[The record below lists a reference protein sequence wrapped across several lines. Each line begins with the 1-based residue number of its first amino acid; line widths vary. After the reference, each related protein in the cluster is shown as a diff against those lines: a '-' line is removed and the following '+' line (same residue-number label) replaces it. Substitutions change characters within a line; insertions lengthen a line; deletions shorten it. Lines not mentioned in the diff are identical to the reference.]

1 MSNPMFTE
9 NAIKTDTSTYT
20 GVPMTIQGVINK
32 TGFLLICLLMSSFY
46 IWRAYFQGY
55 TDQVAMLTMAGFAVS
70 IIAFLVCLFSR
81 KAMSIAAP
89 IYAIGEGLILGGTT
103 AYIET
108 QFPGIAIQAVAS
120 TFMAFGV
127 MLVLYQMKLIRATEK
142 FRSVLLISTFSI
154 AGIYLVQLIGM
165 FFGKSIP
172 FIFTSSSIGI
182 GFSLLVVAI
191 AALNLILDFD
201 FIERANENRMD
212 KSFEWYGAF
221 GLMVTLVWLYI
232 EILNL
237 LAKLRDR

>member
-1 MSNPMFTE
+1 MSNPVFTE
-9 NAIKTDTSTYT
+9 NAVKTDSSAYT
-20 GVPMTIQGVINK
+20 GLPMTIQGVINK

-46 IWRAYFQGY
+46 IWRMYFQGF
-55 TDQVAMLTMAGFAVS
+55 TDKVAMLTVVGFIVS
-70 IIAFLVCLFSR
+70 IIAFITCMFNR
-81 KAMSIAAP
+81 KVLNIAAP
-89 IYAIGEGLILGGTT
+89 IYAVGEGLILGGTT

-108 QFPGIAIQAVAS
+108 QYPGIAMQAVAC
-120 TFMAFGV
+120 TFVAFAS
-127 MLVLYQMKLIRATEK
+127 MLFAYQLKLIRATEK
-142 FRSVLLISTFSI
+142 FRSVIIISTLSI
-154 AGIYLVQLIGM
+154 AGIYLIQLIGM

-172 FIFTSSSIGI
+172 LIFTSSNFGI

-201 FIERANENRMD
+201 FIEQAYKRGMD

-237 LAKLRDR
+237 LAKLRNR